1 VADPSETTQV
11 AHEPAREGDDL
22 VAAVRALTAEVGSLK
37 EDVHALRAE
46 ARSLPSGD
54 DRPGWD
60 ETVPAPLREGSAWV
74 RAVDSPLARGLA
86 VPWLLLEILFLVA
99 IAALCVVAGFDVP
112 VIVGAM
118 GLAWALV
125 AAGEWLVSR
134 AERERH
140 RLTYGATAE
149 IPASVPDDRAWFA
162 SNGDDTLLDA
172 PSSERPPARL
182 PPPE

>member
-1 VADPSETTQV
+1 MADPSETTQV
-11 AHEPAREGDDL
+11 AHEPAEGRDDL
-22 VAAVRALTAEVGSLK
+22 VAALRALADEVGSLK
-37 EDVHALRAE
+37 DDVHALRAE

-60 ETVPAPLREGSAWV
+60 EGVPVPLREGPAWV
-74 RAVDSPLARGLA
+74 RSVDSPRARGPS

-99 IAALCVVAGFDVP
+99 VAVLCVVAGLAVP
-112 VIVGAM
+112 AIVAAM
-118 GLAWALV
+118 AVAWGLV
-125 AAGEWLVSR
+125 AVGEWLASR

-140 RLTYGATAE
+140 RRAYGGAADVPATLA
-149 IPASVPDDRAWFA
+149 DDRAWFA

-182 PPPE
+182 PPAE